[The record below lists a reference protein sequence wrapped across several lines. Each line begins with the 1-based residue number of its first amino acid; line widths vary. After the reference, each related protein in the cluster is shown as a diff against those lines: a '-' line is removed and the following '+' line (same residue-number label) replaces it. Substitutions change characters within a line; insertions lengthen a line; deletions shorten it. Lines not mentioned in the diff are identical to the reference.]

1 MAAWLRL
8 PKVSDSGFGTG
19 LAKLIAIDREHLS
32 QTQAPDADEPVATRR
47 RTVTHAGLRAA
58 CRSAAGRA
66 TGARDRLAA
75 MCAATALRAGLERTP
90 WFARIWTPA
99 MRSDDARFRLP
110 LAEML
115 DVRHDVLGRQEG
127 FARTDLRLRHG
138 LRTDVWQ
145 QDQNYTHESR

>member
-1 MAAWLRL
+1 MTRPAAECRSGEEDPAGGVRAAGAPQRHAVGNEMAAWLRL

-99 MRSDDARFRLP
+99 I
-110 LAEML
+110 
-115 DVRHDVLGRQEG
+115 QI
-127 FARTDLRLRHG
+127 
-138 LRTDVWQ
+138 
-145 QDQNYTHESR
+145 SR